1 VLYLVIVCY
10 QIVNNHQTSRHTN
23 KVIANQRSKV
33 LGPLMLDIQGLS
45 LSAIEKTQLASPL
58 VGGLILFS
66 RNFDDLVQ
74 LRELICAIRNIT
86 GQQFIIAVDHE
97 GGRVQ
102 RFKQGFTHIPAMANI
117 LKQAKGDVVQ
127 AQEMA
132 VEMGWLMASELL
144 SLDIDISF
152 APVLDVDGC
161 SSIIGDRAFSSLPD
175 QVVALGQSFI
185 DGMAQ
190 AGMKCTGKHFPG
202 HGSVAA
208 DSHIAIPVD
217 ERSQEAIEALDI
229 SVFKQLIANDKLNA
243 LMPAHVIYPAFDDK
257 PAGFSPFWIQ
267 NVLRQQ
273 LKFEGVIFSD
283 DLGME
288 GATVAGNFEQRTEAA
303 LTAGCD
309 MVLVCNKPQGTIEVL
324 AYLEQQ
330 FTELVSATQRDE
342 SAERLRQMLPTVCQN
357 RQQLST
363 NDRWLKAVTNAEQIR
378 LGNSAIR

>member
-1 VLYLVIVCY
+1 
-10 QIVNNHQTSRHTN
+10 
-23 KVIANQRSKV
+23 
-33 LGPLMLDIQGLS
+33 MLDIQGLS

-58 VGGLILFS
+58 VGGVILFS

-74 LRELICAIRNIT
+74 LKELISAIRNIT

-161 SSIIGDRAFSSLPD
+161 SSVIGDRAFSSEPK
-175 QVVALGQSFI
+175 QVAALGQSFI

-217 ERSQEAIEALDI
+217 ERSQAAIEALDI

-273 LKFEGVIFSD
+273 LQFDGVIFSD

-288 GATVAGNFEQRTEAA
+288 GATVAGNFDQRTQAA

-309 MVLVCNKPQGTIEVL
+309 MVLVCNKPQGTVEVL

-330 FTELVSATQRDE
+330 FTELVSAIERDE
-342 SAERLRQMLPTVCQN
+342 SAERLRQMLPTACQS
-357 RQQLST
+357 RQQLSA
-363 NDRWLKAVTNAEQIR
+363 NDRWLKAVTNAELIR
-378 LGNSAIR
+378 SVG